1 MRPCWNDAD
10 QDAASNRFGISE
22 VARLSGLPFVDF
34 ESDSNARKGMA
45 LGAPQLPVTVLP
57 LCFGS
62 YPGIAK
68 RHAIRQSSFFL
79 RPRISQGFVHA
90 LQRSWPKRA
99 AQVCYQSNR

>member
-1 MRPCWNDAD
+1 MRPCWNNAD

-45 LGAPQLPVTVLP
+45 LDPPQLPVTVLP

-62 YPGIAK
+62 YPGIPK
-68 RHAIRQSSFFL
+68 SYAIRQPSVL
-79 RPRISQGFVHA
+79 
-90 LQRSWPKRA
+90 
-99 AQVCYQSNR
+99 

>member
-10 QDAASNRFGISE
+10 QEAASNRFGISE

-45 LGAPQLPVTVLP
+45 LAPPQLPVKVLP

-68 RHAIRQSSFFL
+68 RHAIRQPSFL
-79 RPRISQGFVHA
+79 
-90 LQRSWPKRA
+90 
-99 AQVCYQSNR
+99 

>member
-1 MRPCWNDAD
+1 MRPCWNDPD

-45 LGAPQLPVTVLP
+45 LAPPQLPLTVLP
-57 LCFGS
+57 FFFGS

-79 RPRISQGFVHA
+79 RPRISQGFLHP

-99 AQVCYQSNR
+99 AQGCY